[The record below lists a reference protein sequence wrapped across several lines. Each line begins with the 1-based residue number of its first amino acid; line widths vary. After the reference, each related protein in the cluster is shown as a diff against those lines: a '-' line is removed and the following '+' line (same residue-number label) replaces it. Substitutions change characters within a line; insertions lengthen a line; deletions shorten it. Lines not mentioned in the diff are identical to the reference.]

1 MESEDSMTQSNQP
14 SKVDLGADMHKEE
27 RQVNGGEAEQQDK
40 EDKKDTGENNTVD
53 CEEKGEDWQVESSS
67 NILPPSLPCPDNV
80 QVSLAM
86 RIDDDLPQPAT
97 IIDAPLQHTN
107 QLPDSLDTESTSS
120 ILTESTEP
128 TEEDQMQQEEDDTES
143 DGNERVEE
151 NQEVEQST
159 NNVEDIMVNI
169 GVPED
174 GQPEDTSSTSPVVAG
189 DTIGTVGDG
198 NEAIHKKD
206 LGWKKYF

>member
-27 RQVNGGEAEQQDK
+27 RQVNGGEAEQDK

-53 CEEKGEDWQVESSS
+53 FEKKGEDLQVESSS
-67 NILPPSLPCPDNV
+67 NILPPSLPSPDNV
-80 QVSLAM
+80 QVSFVM

-159 NNVEDIMVNI
+159 NNMEDIMVNI

-206 LGWKKYF
+206 LGWKKYL